1 MNKKYVGCIVVFL
14 SVGTAISGLVS
25 CVTNSE
31 TGRKQA
37 IVFSDSQMNSL
48 GEQAYQEVKQKEKI
62 SGDKRLTEIV
72 ERVGRR
78 IAEASGAKFNWEFTY
93 LDAPTTVNAFCL
105 PGGKVAVYSG
115 IIPVAKTEA
124 SLAAVLG
131 HEVAHAVARHGAER
145 MTQAAGA
152 QAVLVLAELLSG
164 DSKYRGLIMGVMGIG
179 MQGAVLLPFSRKH
192 ESEADYM
199 GLRYMAKAGYD
210 PEEAVGLW
218 ERMAKLGGTPP
229 EIISTHPDP
238 AHRAAALRNDMPEA
252 KDLWNKSQKQ
262 PPVNL

>member
-1 MNKKYVGCIVVFL
+1 MRYSKVV
-14 SVGTAISGLVS
+14 LVVLLVLFG

-37 IVFSDSQMNSL
+37 IVFSDGQMNSM
-48 GEQAYQEVKQKEKI
+48 GEQAYQEIKQKEKVSSDRRMKDI
-62 SGDKRLTEIV
+62 I

-78 IAEASGAKFNWEFTY
+78 IADASGAKFNWEFTY
-93 LDAPTTVNAFCL
+93 LDAPKTVNAFCL

-115 IIPVAKTEA
+115 IISVAKTEA
-124 SLAAVLG
+124 GLAAVLG
-131 HEVAHAVARHGAER
+131 HEVGHAVARHGAER
-145 MTQAAGA
+145 MTQAASA
-152 QAVLVLAELLSG
+152 QAVLMAAEVFSG
-164 DSKYRGLIMGVMGIG
+164 DSKYKGVVMGVLGIG
-179 MQGAVLLPFSRKH
+179 IQGGFLLPYSRKH

-218 ERMAKLGGTPP
+218 ERMAKLGGSVP

-238 AHRAAALRNDMPEA
+238 AKRAEALRLDMPEA
-252 KDLWNKSQKQ
+252 KDLWAKSQKQ
-262 PPVNL
+262 TPQTL